1 MYSLEEEILHLLILF
16 VDLENL
22 IQKKEDDKK
31 WK

>member
-31 WK
+31 

>member
-22 IQKKEDDKK
+22 IQKKENDKK
-31 WK
+31 